1 MPHVCYPPTRDAS
14 QGLKPNE
21 GWHVLICDWLT
32 RANLQVGHPRQNVRG
47 GGGSL
52 PPVHLDA
59 APLLPHQERYTHEG
73 GALKGTIHLTTC
85 TLQSF
90 EVMPV
95 DCPNTGRSVATGWR
109 FAIQIPAKRY
119 ILAAMSE
126 RDLYGWLHALKGVV
140 VMLNEES
147 RTDPVPSRPPRA
159 ALIRRWFRLL

>member
-1 MPHVCYPPTRDAS
+1 MCVGAGVLSHRYTWTPRHCCLTKN
-14 QGLKPNE
+14 GL
-21 GWHVLICDWLT
+21 
-32 RANLQVGHPRQNVRG
+32 RY
-47 GGGSL
+47 
-52 PPVHLDA
+52 
-59 APLLPHQERYTHEG
+59 YTHEG

-109 FAIQIPAKRY
+109 FAIQTPAKRY